1 MPYKKRYYTKAVG
14 RQRFASFTQLKSMV
28 MPLNGGVS
36 HGTITIVEN
45 TTNQAQYVPP
55 VMKVKCL
62 KAQLTAPACPQQII
76 QNTGM
81 FRAYLMYMPQ
91 GVNFQIGLQPVGND
105 LTLTG
110 TIEQHPEWIMAQK
123 NIYISADTTNA
134 LYITSP
140 LTRNLQSG
148 DRIALILIHYTQGP
162 NQQATNGVNIPINII
177 TNYCARS
184 N

>member
-1 MPYKKRYYTKAVG
+1 MPFKKRYYTKAVG
-14 RQRFASFTQLKSMV
+14 RQRFASFTQLKSMR
-28 MPLNGGVS
+28 MPLNGGVA
-36 HGTITIVEN
+36 HGVITLVNNEV
-45 TTNQAQYVPP
+45 NQNQYVPP

-62 KAQLTAPACPQQII
+62 KAQLTAPACPAPII

-81 FRAYLMYMPQ
+81 FRGYLMYLPQ
-91 GVNFQIGLQPVGND
+91 GVNFQVGLQQLNGD
-105 LTLTG
+105 LVLTG

-134 LYITSP
+134 VYITSP

-148 DRIALILIHYTQGP
+148 DRIVLILIHYSQGP
-162 NQQATNGVNIPINII
+162 NPQQIAGINIPINVI